1 MIGFDM
7 EEFGFASGIYY
18 DDEQEG
24 LEEQIIIR
32 FSHVAA
38 ENTPKGRAASKFA
51 ELLEDKTNGKVKVH
65 LFPNAILYNDTN
77 EWEAVQSGSVEMI
90 APATAKI
97 SEHYPIWQILDLPF
111 AFPNHQAVEKT
122 YEGKIGEALL
132 EGLDHTNV
140 KGLDLWY
147 GGFKQITTQE
157 SVIREPDD
165 FNRLHF
171 RTMPGAVIQ
180 EQFSQLNASTSI
192 IPFNKTYQNLEV
204 NFVDGQEN
212 TLSNIN
218 TKKFYEH
225 QQYLTISNHGYLG
238 YGMLMNRDFWN
249 GLPSEVQES
258 INEAIHEATAWGRR
272 HAIEINDQH
281 ARAIRSNQSLEI
293 YTLPAE
299 ERAKW
304 RQALRPVYDK
314 VEQTVG
320 SNLMKEIETIREN
333 YAY

>member
-1 MIGFDM
+1 MIGFDIG
-7 EEFGFASGIYY
+7 EIASDTYY

-32 FSHVAA
+32 FSHVTA
-38 ENTPKGRAASKFA
+38 ENTPKGRTASKFA

-65 LFPNAILYNDTN
+65 IFPNAILYNDTN
-77 EWEAVQSGSVEMI
+77 EWEAVQNGSVEMI

-97 SEHYPIWQILDLPF
+97 SRHYPIWQILDLPF
-111 AFPNHQAVEKT
+111 AFPNYQAVEEA
-122 YEGKIGEALL
+122 YEGKIGETLL
-132 EGLDHTNV
+132 DRLEHTNV

-147 GGFKQITTQE
+147 NGFKQITTQE
-157 SVIREPDD
+157 SAIRTADD
-165 FNRLHF
+165 FSRLHF
-171 RTMPGAVIQ
+171 RTMPGPVIQ
-180 EQFSQLNASTSI
+180 EQFNQLNASTSTLS
-192 IPFNKTYQNLEV
+192 FNKTYHNLEV

-238 YGMLMNRDFWN
+238 YGVLMNRDFWN
-249 GLPSEVQES
+249 GLPSKIQES
-258 INEAIHEATAWGRR
+258 IHEAIHEATEWGRR

-281 ARAIRSNQSLEI
+281 AREIRLNQSLEI
-293 YTLPAE
+293 YTLSAE
-299 ERAKW
+299 ERAQW
-304 RQALRPVYDK
+304 RQALRPVYIK
-314 VEQTVG
+314 AEEAVG
-320 SNLMKEIETIREN
+320 SDLMQEIKTIREN